1 MGIMKRIGHK
11 NRNLIAEIGID
22 LISVF
27 LSAVAS
33 LLITQRGTLSPDVM
47 GALGVYL
54 CYSFPM
60 ILIMNMMLKVY
71 KQMWEFVSVSGLS
84 RIFLAVFLNLV
95 VVVAIGNL
103 LDNLFSFS
111 FYFLNFFFI
120 GFFAWAFRVRN
131 SIKRKF
137 ASYLTRFDRLEKQES
152 FPSKKNTLLAG
163 AGQAAAL
170 LLQNYESNRRES
182 PLRIIGM
189 VDDDKSKRGLMMHG
203 VKVLG
208 ECRSIPD
215 IVKAYC
221 VQEIIVAIP
230 SARADAMNV
239 ILDYCRKTKC
249 RIRVMPHLDE
259 RMDSLSPENFL
270 APSISDL
277 IGRQE
282 YEIDTDAVQKM
293 IVGKRVMVTG
303 GGGSIGSEL
312 CRQIMRFGP
321 EKLVIVD
328 IYENSTYDL
337 YKELVDTY
345 GIQGQAAVEVRICS
359 ILNEHEIEKL
369 FKRFLP
375 EIVFHAA
382 AYKHVP
388 LMELCPKEAVKN
400 NIIGTYILAGIAAK
414 YEVKK
419 FLLVST
425 DKAVNPT
432 NIMGA
437 TKRAAELIVF
447 AMQKHYVRSDFI
459 AVRFGNVLG
468 SNGSV
473 VVQFK
478 RQINAGGPVT
488 VTHPDII
495 RYFMTISEA
504 VSLVLEAMSFARGG
518 ELYVLDMGSPV
529 KIDNLARM
537 MIKSAGLRPEVD
549 IKIAY
554 TGLRPGEKL
563 YEELL
568 IEEEGILK
576 TENEKIFV
584 THPKDVGMEYVQT
597 MVKRLGECLDKDD
610 NIKETLKL
618 FIDTFRDEAHA
629 QNAMLPNL
637 EKTVS
642 GEG

>member
-1 MGIMKRIGHK
+1 MKRIGYK
-11 NRNLIAEIGID
+11 NRNLITEICID
-22 LISVF
+22 LVSVF
-27 LSAVAS
+27 FSALAA
-33 LLITQRGTLSPDVM
+33 LLITQRGFISPNIM
-47 GALGVYL
+47 RSLEIYFYYAL
-54 CYSFPM
+54 PM
-60 ILIMNMMLKVY
+60 IIIMNVLSKVY
-71 KQMWEFVSVSGLS
+71 KQMWEYVSVSGLI
-84 RIFLAVFLNLV
+84 RIFLSVFLNL
-95 VVVAIGNL
+95 ASTIIISNL
-103 LDNLFSFS
+103 MDNLFSFS

-120 GFFAWAFRVRN
+120 GFFTWAFRVRS
-131 SIKRKF
+131 SIKKKF
-137 ASYLTRFDRLEKQES
+137 FSYLNRFVQINKPES
-152 FPSKKNTLLAG
+152 FPAKKNTLLVG

-170 LLQNYESNRRES
+170 LLQYYENNRRES
-182 PLRIIGM
+182 PLRIVGM
-189 VDDDKSKRGLMMHG
+189 VDDDKNKIGMILHG

-208 ECRSIPD
+208 ECKNICAIAD
-215 IVKAYC
+215 VYE
-221 VQEIIVAIP
+221 VEEIIVAIP
-230 SARADAMNV
+230 SAGKEDVGVIMN
-239 ILDYCRKTKC
+239 YCHAAKC
-249 RIRVMPHLDE
+249 RLRVMPYLDQGME
-259 RMDSLSPENFL
+259 SFNPEEFL

-282 YEIDTDAVQKM
+282 YKIDTDAVQKM
-293 IVGKRVMVTG
+293 IVGKRVLVTG

-328 IYENSTYDL
+328 IYENTTYDL
-337 YKELVDTY
+337 YKELMDTY
-345 GIQGQAAVEVRICS
+345 GAMGQAVVEVRICS
-359 ILNEHEIEKL
+359 ILNEPEIEKL
-369 FKRFLP
+369 FIRFHP

-400 NIIGTYILAGIAAK
+400 NIIGTYLLARMAAR

-419 FLLVST
+419 FLLIST

-447 AMQKHYVRSDFI
+447 AMQKHYMKSDFI

-478 RQINAGGPVT
+478 RQINTGGPVT

-529 KIDNLARM
+529 KIDSLARM

-549 IKIAY
+549 IKISY

-568 IEEEGILK
+568 IEEEGILR

-584 THPKDVGMEYVQT
+584 THPKDVGMDFVNN
-597 MVKRLGECLDKDD
+597 MIKRMGESLKNDD

-618 FIDTFRDEAHA
+618 FIDTFQDQVHSQSIGYSGRGHA
-629 QNAMLPNL
+629 F
-637 EKTVS
+637 T

>member
-27 LSAVAS
+27 LSAVAA
-33 LLITQRGTLSPDVM
+33 LLITQRGTLSPDIM
-47 GALGVYL
+47 GALAVYL

-84 RIFLAVFLNLV
+84 RIFLAVFFNLV
-95 VVVAIGNL
+95 VVVAIGNVL
-103 LDNLFSFS
+103 NNLFSFS

-137 ASYLTRFDRLEKQES
+137 ASYLTRFDRLEKQEA
-152 FPSKKNTLLAG
+152 FPAKKNTLLVG

-189 VDDDKSKRGLMMHG
+189 VDDDKAKRGLMMHG

-208 ECRSIPD
+208 ECKGIPE

-239 ILDYCRKTKC
+239 ILDYCRNTKC

-259 RMDSLSPENFL
+259 RMDSFSPENFL

-359 ILNEHEIEKL
+359 ILNEREIEKL

-414 YEVKK
+414 YEVRK

-584 THPKDVGMEYVQT
+584 THPKDVGMDYVQT

>member
-1 MGIMKRIGHK
+1 MKMIGHK
-11 NRNLIAEIGID
+11 KRNLIAEICID
-22 LISVF
+22 LGSVF
-27 LSAVAS
+27 LAALAA
-33 LLITQRGTLSPDVM
+33 LLITRRGFLSVDIIDS
-47 GALGVYL
+47 LKTYL
-54 CYSFPM
+54 CYSLPL
-60 ILIMNMMLKVY
+60 ILAMNVAFKVY
-71 KQMWEFVSVSGLS
+71 RQMWEFVSVGGLI
-84 RIFLAVFLNLV
+84 RIFLAVFFNLS
-95 VVVAIGNL
+95 ATIIISNLMGNI
-103 LDNLFSFS
+103 FSFS

-120 GFFAWAFRVRN
+120 GFFTWAFRVRGSLKMKFVSYIN
-131 SIKRKF
+131 RFELRKK
-137 ASYLTRFDRLEKQES
+137 EENV
-152 FPSKKNTLLAG
+152 PGKKNALVVG
-163 AGQAAAL
+163 AGQAAAI
-170 LLQNYESNRRES
+170 LLQYYENNRRES
-182 PLRIIGM
+182 RLRIVGM
-189 VDDDKSKRGLMMHG
+189 VDDDKYKTGMMLHG
-203 VKVLG
+203 IKVLG
-208 ECRSIPD
+208 ECKKIPE
-215 IVKAYC
+215 IAQTLQVE
-221 VQEIIVAIP
+221 EIIVAIP
-230 SARADAMNV
+230 SAAPDAMGV
-239 ILDYCRKTKC
+239 ILKYCRSTGC
-249 RIRVMPHLDE
+249 RMRIMPSLDD
-259 RMDSLSPENFL
+259 RMESFSPAEFL
-270 APSISDL
+270 APSVSDL

-282 YEIDTDAVQKM
+282 YKIDIDAVQKM
-293 IVGKRVMVTG
+293 IVSKRVLVTG

-321 EKLVIVD
+321 EKLLIVD
-328 IYENSTYDL
+328 VYENSTYDL
-337 YKELVDTY
+337 YKELMDTY
-345 GIQGQAAVEVRICS
+345 GIAGQAAVEVRICS
-359 ILNEHEIEKL
+359 ILNETEIEKL
-369 FKRFLP
+369 FQRYRP

-400 NIIGTYILAGIAAK
+400 NILGTYVLTRIAAK
-414 YEVKK
+414 YEVRK

-447 AMQKHYVRSDFI
+447 AMQKHCKSDFI

-488 VTHPDII
+488 VTHPDVI

-529 KIDNLARM
+529 KIDSLARM

-549 IKIAY
+549 IQIAY

-568 IEEEGILK
+568 IEEEGILR

-584 THPKDVGMEYVQT
+584 THPKDVGMDFVQN
-597 MVKRLGECLDKDD
+597 MVKRLGESLKDD
-610 NIKETLKL
+610 ENIKETLKM
-618 FIDTFRDEAHA
+618 FIDTFKDAHIESKE
-629 QNAMLPNL
+629 L
-637 EKTVS
+637 EHTVS
-642 GEG
+642 

>member
-1 MGIMKRIGHK
+1 MKRIGHK
-11 NRNLIAEIGID
+11 NWNLIGEICID
-22 LISVF
+22 LSSVF
-27 LSAVAS
+27 LSALAA
-33 LLITQRGTLSPDVM
+33 LLITQRGFLSPDII
-47 GALGVYL
+47 GSLKIYL
-54 CYSFPM
+54 CYSLPM
-60 ILIMNMMLKVY
+60 ILAMNVLFKVY
-71 KQMWEFVSVSGLS
+71 KQMWEYVSVSGLI
-84 RIFLAVFLNLV
+84 RIFLAVFFNLSV
-95 VVVAIGNL
+95 TIIVSNL
-103 LDNLFSFS
+103 MGNLFSFS

-120 GFFAWAFRVRN
+120 GFFTWAFRVRS
-131 SIKRKF
+131 SIRKKF
-137 ASYLTRFDRLEKQES
+137 VSYLNRFDRLGKPEN
-152 FPSKKNTLLAG
+152 FPPKRNTLLVG
-163 AGQAAAL
+163 AGQAAAI
-170 LLQNYESNRRES
+170 LLQYYENSRRES
-182 PLRIIGM
+182 PLRIVGM
-189 VDDDKSKRGLMMHG
+189 VDDDKSKTGMILHG

-208 ECRSIPD
+208 ECKKIGE
-215 IVKAYC
+215 IVNTYR
-221 VQEIIVAIP
+221 VEEIIVAIP
-230 SARADAMNV
+230 SAGAEDMGV
-239 ILDYCRKTKC
+239 ILGYCRATPC
-249 RIRVMPHLDE
+249 RMRVMPYLDE
-259 RMDSLSPENFL
+259 RMESFSPEEFL
-270 APSISDL
+270 APTISDL

-282 YEIDTDAVQKM
+282 YRIDKDAVQKM
-293 IVGKRVMVTG
+293 IVGKRVLVTG

-359 ILNEHEIEKL
+359 ILNEYEIEKL
-369 FKRFLP
+369 FQRFRP
-375 EIVFHAA
+375 ELVFHAA

-400 NIIGTYILAGIAAK
+400 NIMGTYLLTRIAAK

-447 AMQKHYVRSDFI
+447 AMQKHFVKSEFI

-529 KIDNLARM
+529 KIDSLARM

-568 IEEEGILK
+568 VEGEGILR
-576 TENEKIFV
+576 TDNEKIFV
-584 THPKDVGMEYVQT
+584 THPRDAGMDFVQN
-597 MVKRLGECLDKDD
+597 MIKALGESLKKDE

-618 FIDTFRDEAHA
+618 FIETFKDEVYPESARLSA
-629 QNAMLPNL
+629 VEKNA
-637 EKTVS
+637 S
-642 GEG
+642 GKG